1 MKNALQRV
9 IGDGRFVSGSETC
22 IPGGAVQVFNLIYG
36 TACEGEN
43 WCCDLQR
50 MAGVDVYQHQP
61 MIALWR
67 WEKIEDALESPLL
80 ESTVGFKTKGKRG
93 ISPLPLLIIKMVIAI

>member
-22 IPGGAVQVFNLIYG
+22 IPGGAVQEFNLIYG

-43 WCCDLQR
+43 WCCDL
-50 MAGVDVYQHQP
+50 
-61 MIALWR
+61 
-67 WEKIEDALESPLL
+67 
-80 ESTVGFKTKGKRG
+80 
-93 ISPLPLLIIKMVIAI
+93 